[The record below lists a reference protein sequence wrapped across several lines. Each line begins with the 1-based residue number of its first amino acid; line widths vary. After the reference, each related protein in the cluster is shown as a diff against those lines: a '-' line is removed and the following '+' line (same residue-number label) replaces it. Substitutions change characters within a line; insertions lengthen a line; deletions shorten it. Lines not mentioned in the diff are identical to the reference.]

1 MINVGIAQA
10 QTASDMLAAISRALK
25 DPKQFAQDVAALQ
38 KVYDGIISATVTK
51 QQADS
56 AAEDLKNQLKEV
68 EKVKLGLVEQKKLSD
83 SILADAKVEAKR
95 VTGEALALIN
105 TAQETKAKLEADKI
119 ALNTASIAAE
129 GAFRARE
136 AAITSREN
144 QISARETAISG
155 REKAADAVQ
164 SEGAAMIYKANETLA
179 SLRAVLPA

>member
-25 DPKQFAQDVAALQ
+25 DPKQFTQDVETLQ
-38 KVYDGIISATVTK
+38 KVYDGIISATITK

-68 EKVKLGLVEQKKLSD
+68 EKVKLALVEQKKLSD
-83 SILADAKVEAKR
+83 AIMFDAKCEAKR
-95 VTGEALALIN
+95 ITGEALALIN
-105 TAQETKAKLEADKI
+105 AAQETKSKLEADKI
-119 ALNTASIAAE
+119 ALNTASVTAE
-129 GAFRARE
+129 GTFRARE

-144 QISARETAISG
+144 QISARETAIIS
-155 REKAADAVQ
+155 REKAANAVQ
-164 SEGAAMIYKANETLA
+164 AEGHAMIYKANETLA